1 MAIAQSDGSIV
12 LTTKVD
18 DSGLKQS
25 TKSLKSEA
33 AKLAAEYR
41 KAGISKSEAMKKA
54 WQEVNKTRKETEK
67 ATKSTKEY
75 GEQAQKSG
83 KTAKGAFENIK
94 GGIKAMLVVL
104 AVQAT
109 RAVANFAKEASTL
122 STTTEASVQRLVDIY
137 GSATEAVG
145 DFIDQN
151 SRALG
156 LSKAAA
162 ASYASVY
169 GNLFSVWAD
178 QATNAELT
186 NRYLNMT
193 AVVASKTGRTVAD
206 VQERIR
212 SGLLG
217 NTEAIEDLGIF
228 VNVKTIEMTEAF
240 QRMANGK
247 SWEQLDAYTQQQ
259 VRSMAIL
266 EQATAKYGNEV
277 ANTSATTRNRLK
289 AAYEDFRATWGQVI
303 NRVLIPL
310 FEMLTRILNVA
321 TEVSQELANVSKEIV
336 SLPDGV
342 ENATNNA
349 NKLNKE
355 LDKTA
360 ETVKGI
366 EKSLAGFDEIEILS
380 SGEKA
385 EDESQISQIE
395 LPPLDTT
402 KTEKQ
407 TSGFVKRIVAIIQ
420 PIKSAFGE
428 LFDAIKSGFGDL
440 YDSDLQYVGEWLGEV
455 FVSAINNISISISTL
470 SVIIKR
476 VSKVFAGFWKKI
488 EPVFEKISEFFK
500 WFNNELKQA
509 KNEIGDEAFWND
521 LATLFDR
528 FGQIVSP
535 IITYIG
541 ALLDIFTRF
550 VTSHIFNA
558 FKTVFKDIGD
568 IIGFVAAV
576 ITGDFSS
583 AWQHLQD
590 LFISNR
596 IEAVKNSF
604 DALRTA
610 AENTGKGVA
619 NFFVGFGTS
628 LKDFFAQWGNGV
640 ANWWKENVAPW
651 FTVEKWQSLAQGMVD
666 GIANAWNK
674 VYDFFT
680 MSMPNWWNNNISPWF
695 TKSRWQELWANSKR
709 GVEVGWNSVVKFFS
723 ESLPNWWEDS
733 VLPWF
738 TVEKWKEL
746 GRNIKRGIINPIIEG
761 LNWFIDQL
769 NKFSINIPEIKGI
782 TEGYTFGF
790 NIPKIPAL
798 AQGAVLPANKPFLA
812 MVGDQKNGT
821 NIETPLA
828 TMVQA
833 FQMALNERG
842 NDTVKEEH
850 YYLDENE
857 VMRIIYKL
865 AKRGEKSQGEDLL
878 ESW

>member
-12 LTTKVD
+12 LTTKID
-18 DSGLKQS
+18 ESGLVAGSKKIKKQIS
-25 TKSLKSEA
+25 GITTSLKESERA
-33 AKLAAEYR
+33 VK
-41 KAGISKSEAMKKA
+41 
-54 WQEVNKTRKETEK
+54 NF
-67 ATKSTKEY
+67 

-83 KTAKGAFENIK
+83 NTAGLAFEKVK

-178 QATNAELT
+178 QSTNAELT

-240 QRMANGK
+240 QRTANGK

-349 NKLNKE
+349 DKLNKE

-380 SGEKA
+380 SGAKA
-385 EDESQISQIE
+385 EDESQIPPIE
-395 LPPLDTT
+395 MPPLDTA
-402 KTEKQ
+402 KTENQ
-407 TSGFVKRIVAIIQ
+407 TSGFVKRMVEIIQ

-440 YDSDLQYVGEWLGEV
+440 YDSDLQYVGEWFGEF

-470 SVIIKR
+470 AVVIKGAL
-476 VSKVFAGFWKKI
+476 KVFKGFGEKI
-488 EPVFEKISEFFK
+488 QPIFEKINNFAK
-500 WFNNELKQA
+500 WFNEELNKI
-509 KNEIGDEAFWND
+509 KNEIGDEDFWND
-521 LATLFDR
+521 LKIVFDR
-528 FGQIVSP
+528 LLEIISP
-535 IITYIG
+535 IIRYIG
-541 ALLDIFTRF
+541 SLLDTFSKF
-550 VTSHIFNA
+550 VTSHIFNS
-558 FKTVFKDIGD
+558 FKILFKDIGD

-590 LFISNR
+590 LFINNR
-596 IEAVKNSF
+596 IEAVKNGF

-610 AENTGKGVA
+610 AENTGKSVA

-628 LKDFFAQWGNGV
+628 LKDFFAQWSNGV
-640 ANWWKENVAPW
+640 ANWWKEDVAPW
-651 FTVEKWQSLAQGMVD
+651 FTVK
-666 GIANAWNK
+666 
-674 VYDFFT
+674 
-680 MSMPNWWNNNISPWF
+680 
-695 TKSRWQELWANSKR
+695 
-709 GVEVGWNSVVKFFS
+709 
-723 ESLPNWWEDS
+723 
-733 VLPWF
+733 
-738 TVEKWKEL
+738 KWKGL
-746 GRNIKRGIINPIIEG
+746 GTNIKRGIINPIIEG

-769 NKFSINIPEIKGI
+769 NKFSIDIPEIKGI

-798 AQGAVLPANKPFLA
+798 AQGTVVPPNREFLA
-812 MVGDQKNGT
+812 LLGDNKKENEIVSPISTMKQAFIEAM
-821 NIETPLA
+821 IETGGSGQ
-828 TMVQA
+828 T
-833 FQMALNERG
+833 
-842 NDTVKEEH
+842 TKEEH

-865 AKRGEKSQGEDLL
+865 AKRGEQSQGEDLL